1 MKRRN
6 GTYKMCEEQY
16 AQYLDFYR
24 RIGYNES
31 QVKKLAENCFGFKVA
46 VDKKKPYSLNWSF
59 YAEYEP
65 DEPEIRS
72 GGFLSGTKKIT
83 GLPQGDEDDEFCEA
97 PMGRAA
103 AGSAMPTNYAKS
115 LTIDFDTAAPVAASS
130 SIAENSFCD
139 LECLFKPRGSAP
151 TVPAS
156 YEPEEFCSA
165 ETKNPRENETHS
177 PMDTPQVI
185 FSANVNTGS
194 WSYLRNKISVQD
206 EIDKSFVRIEEILNS
221 YPYKLN
227 LPEDGDLFKI
237 STEYSKCPWNKDDDL
252 LMVEMKAKK
261 ADTSVK
267 QNLVLLIDVSGSM
280 EDNWILVQMSA
291 SSIISKLKSGDTLSI
306 ISYSDGTKT
315 VVKQI
320 DCGDK
325 EHCID
330 ALMKVE
336 GTGGYTAG
344 SEGLENAYSYLSETY
359 DKNANNRIFI
369 FTDGDF
375 NFGISSEGGLSDFI
389 YKKRETGIYLSIVGY
404 GFDNFKD
411 NKMEALAQNGNGN
424 YTFVSNPAD
433 ILDNLNDKLI
443 SNLITVAKDVKISV
457 ELNPAYVSEYRLIGY
472 DARQLTQK
480 EFNDTEKAADGIG
493 SEHNVV
499 ALISLKRGEAK
510 QQYSS
515 RYVTAKAEEN
525 KDEFAFIEVHY
536 KSPDG
541 TDLVYTKT
549 VTVDEIENSKKTNI
563 SVASMLAT
571 FGLLVKESE
580 YKGDAS
586 LDMLA
591 GMIAEF
597 DENGKESEKD
607 PYGHF
612 SIIRKYL
619 YKR

>member
-1 MKRRN
+1 MPKE
-6 GTYKMCEEQY
+6 GYVYKMSKEQFADLCSFYRKLGYSEEQ
-16 AQYLDFYR
+16 
-24 RIGYNES
+24 I
-31 QVKKLAENCFGFKVA
+31 KLLSENCFGFKVKQ
-46 VDKKKPYSLNWSF
+46 DKSKEYSHNWTF
-59 YAEYEP
+59 CKEYEP
-65 DEPEIRS
+65 DETYPKKGR
-72 GGFLSGTKKIT
+72 FLSSSKKIT
-83 GLPQGDEDDEFCEA
+83 GLPSDSNGLAEEE
-97 PMGRAA
+97 
-103 AGSAMPTNYAKS
+103 
-115 LTIDFDTAAPVAASS
+115 IDALLSTSMS
-130 SIAENSFCD
+130 GE
-139 LECLFKPRGSAP
+139 KSAP
-151 TVPAS
+151 NNFAKFIVLHEDSSYSELESLFSTRRSVPTALAS
-156 YEPEEFCSA
+156 AAPEEFCSA
-165 ETKNPRENETHS
+165 ETKNPRENEVHS
-177 PMDTPQVI
+177 PMDTPQAI

-194 WSYLRNKISVQD
+194 WSYLRNMISDQD

-227 LPEDGDLFKI
+227 LPDNGDLFKI
-237 STEYSKCPWNKDDDL
+237 STEYSKCPWNKDEDL

-267 QNLVLLIDVSGSM
+267 QNLVFLIDVSGSM
-280 EDNWILVQMSA
+280 TNNWILVQMSA
-291 SSIISKLKSGDTLSI
+291 ASIMSKLKAGDTLSI

-325 EHCID
+325 DHCID

-336 GTGGYTAG
+336 GTGGCTAG

-375 NFGISSEGGLSDFI
+375 NFGITSEGGLSDYI

-404 GFDNFKD
+404 GFNNFKD

-525 KDEFAFIEVHY
+525 KDEFAFLEVHY

-597 DENGKESEKD
+597 DENGKDSEMD

>member
-1 MKRRN
+1 MSETKRF
-6 GTYKMCEEQY
+6 YKLNPEQFTELCE
-16 AQYLDFYR
+16 FYR
-24 RIGYNES
+24 KLGYNEA
-31 QVKKLAENCFGFKVA
+31 QVKKLSENCFGISVA
-46 VDKKKPYSLNWSF
+46 PDKKERYSHGWTF
-59 YAEYEP
+59 YCKYEQ
-65 DEPEIRS
+65 EKGAS
-72 GGFLSGTKKIT
+72 GFLGSSKKT
-83 GLPQGDEDDEFCEA
+83 NG
-97 PMGRAA
+97 
-103 AGSAMPTNYAKS
+103 MPVNFAKS
-115 LTIDFDTAAPVAASS
+115 LTIDDGIEEMIRPKSTPRRMSAPGVAIASS
-130 SIAENSFCD
+130 SGSASFCD
-139 LECLFKPRGSAP
+139 LESIFHAGSASA
-151 TVPAS
+151 PA
-156 YEPEEFCSA
+156 PAEEFNSA

-177 PMDTPQVI
+177 PMDSPAAI

-194 WSYLRNKISVQD
+194 WSYLRNKISDQD
-206 EIDKSFVRIEEILNS
+206 KIDKSFVRIEEILNS
-221 YPYKLN
+221 YPYKLDPPDN
-227 LPEDGDLFKI
+227 DDLFRI
-237 STEYSKCPWNKDDDL
+237 TTEYSGCPWNKNEDL
-252 LMVEMKAKK
+252 LLVEMKAKK
-261 ADTSVK
+261 ADTSIK
-267 QNLVLLIDVSGSM
+267 QNLVFLIDVSGSM

-291 SSIISKLKSGDTLSI
+291 AAIMSRLKAGDTLSI
-306 ISYSDGTKT
+306 ISYSNETQT

-325 EHCID
+325 DKCVD
-330 ALMKVE
+330 ALLAVE
-336 GTGGYTAG
+336 GIGGGTYG

-359 DKNANNRIFI
+359 DKDANNRVFI

-375 NFGISSEGGLSDFI
+375 NFGITSEGGLSDFI

-480 EFNDTEKAADGIG
+480 EFNDTEKAVDGIG

-536 KSPDG
+536 KSPEG

-549 VTVDEIENSKKTNI
+549 VTVDEIDNSQKTNI
-563 SVASMLAT
+563 PIASMLAT

-597 DENGKESEKD
+597 DKNGKESEMD